1 MKSPEASWSASV
13 GSGDGIC
20 VNTPQ
25 GIPPSPP
32 HHGPSALCRWGVGG
46 RRGRGAAGQLGAS
59 PPVPTAQ
66 AVAPEAGLARVAA
79 ASRAAAGG
87 SATAATGRRPGPFP
101 GTGGHP
107 PPGRVLSQVLRGT
120 PPPAGSFPRYWGAP
134 SPPPAGLPKLGPH
147 LDISELGAPSCPV
160 EESVPLR
167 KHSLDS
173 DLAAGRVLSPVLP
186 CHSAWEQGSVTAQL
200 PLNASPRWVW
210 VPGCPLP
217 HLPHSEHSS
226 PDHRSEL
233 F

>member
-1 MKSPEASWSASV
+1 MAEGRRASL
-13 GSGDGIC
+13 G
-20 VNTPQ
+20 
-25 GIPPSPP
+25 P
-32 HHGPSALCRWGVGG
+32 HHLSPQLRQWHLKRAWRVWRRRVVRLRAARRLQQQEGG
-46 RRGRGAAGQLGAS
+46 RVLSQVLGA
-59 PPVPTAQ
+59 
-66 AVAPEAGLARVAA
+66 
-79 ASRAAAGG
+79 
-87 SATAATGRRPGPFP
+87 
-101 GTGGHP
+101 P
-107 PPGRVLSQVLRGT
+107 PPGRVLSQVLGGT
-120 PPPAGSFPRYWGAP
+120 
-134 SPPPAGLPKLGPH
+134 PPPAGLPKLGPH